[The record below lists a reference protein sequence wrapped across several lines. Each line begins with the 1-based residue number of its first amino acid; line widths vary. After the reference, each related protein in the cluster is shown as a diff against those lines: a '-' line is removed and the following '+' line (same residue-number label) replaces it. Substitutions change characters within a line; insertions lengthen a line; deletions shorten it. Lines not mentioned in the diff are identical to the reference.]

1 MSKERERKIVISL
14 HQKGEDDLVP
24 HVETVGEVDDFE
36 YLFAIAKLTEVFAKT
51 PDSKANG
58 EKAVIDMISMAVTA
72 GVKDKVDEY
81 VRFFIKAL
89 IDQRTKAVIDR
100 ITESLK
106 SVGLDVVPGND
117 KRICNGQ
124 ALVLKINNKEDEDD
138 EG

>member
-1 MSKERERKIVISL
+1 MNKEESKIVISL
-14 HQKGEDDLVP
+14 HRKGDNELSP
-24 HVETVGEVDDFE
+24 RIETVGEVDDFE
-36 YLFAIAKLTEVFAKT
+36 YLFAIAKMAEVFAKT

-81 VRFFIKAL
+81 VKFFIKAL
-89 IDQRTKAVIDR
+89 IYQRTKAVINR

-106 SVGLDVVPGND
+106 SVGLDVVPVND

-124 ALVLKINNKEDEDD
+124 ELVLKINNKEDEDD